1 MNPSFLKKLQ
11 ALQQQRMSDVN
22 DAPHGMSLSNLK
34 VNHNKNTNFSK
45 VLVIP
50 PGLGKQKVNHFSQLG
65 SVKADGVNNDYPEES
80 IKEFVSTVNMLKPK
94 VIVAGSR
101 GTALIREMLKKI
113 NTDLPKYVILFGP
126 VHLRDF
132 FKSSQGKQVKI
143 LVVHGTKDDNEKI
156 TTVRSLVQEY
166 NAKLIEM
173 KDQKHS
179 LHNMNETNIETI
191 VKYWS

>member
-11 ALQQQRMSDVN
+11 ALQQQRMSDVK
-22 DAPHGMSLSNLK
+22 DAPHGMSMSNLK
-34 VNHNKNTNFSK
+34 VNHTNNTNFSK

-50 PGLGKQKVNHFSQLG
+50 PGLGKQKVNQFSQLG
-65 SVKADGVNNDYPEES
+65 SVKADGINNDYPEES

-94 VIVAGSR
+94 VVVAGSR
-101 GTALIREMLKKI
+101 GTALVREMLKKT
-113 NTDLPKYVILFGP
+113 NTYVPKYVILFGP

-166 NAKLIEM
+166 NAKLVELE
-173 KDQKHS
+173 DQKHS
-179 LHNMNETNIETI
+179 LNINENDIRTI